1 MPSKLLIQ
9 VPRFGRQFKTY
20 EKIIPDLKLS
30 ITDLTE
36 EYIQSNLASANDNYM
51 PTLYMCIC
59 MGMHVEWHV
68 LGM

>member
-30 ITDLTE
+30 VADLTE
-36 EYIQSNLASANDNYM
+36 EYIQSKFLR
-51 PTLYMCIC
+51 T
-59 MGMHVEWHV
+59 
-68 LGM
+68 